1 MTPAFRLEVEGEDV
15 TERVQRHLV
24 ELRLTL
30 TSDTASD
37 SLHLTLSDAS
47 GALDRPAA
55 EREIRVSLGYLE
67 TGLHTLGA
75 YYHTETDIELAPR
88 RLVLRATAADFRR
101 QSTFK
106 APRSRV
112 WPATTTLGRMV
123 GDIAANHGYTA
134 RVAPALAAE
143 PLGHIDQT
151 AESDLHLLRRIASRF
166 DATLKAAG
174 GRLILMPRGAGRS
187 AVSGVAL
194 PSHIASPG
202 SWAVL
207 SGRIE
212 YRGRPRY
219 GSVVAGYYDVRAAR
233 VVHVTAGSGEPRFVI
248 RDLLPSR
255 AQALADA
262 QARLARG
269 RRQTAIL
276 SLSLVGDPTLVA
288 EGRISTTG
296 WGGSTDGT
304 WSITRVIHTLSASG
318 FRSQVSAE
326 IVP

>member
-1 MTPAFRLEVEGEDV
+1 MTPAFRMGVEGEDV
-15 TERVQRHLV
+15 TDRVRRHLV
-24 ELRLTL
+24 DLRLTL

-55 EREIRVSLGYLE
+55 EREIRIGLGYLE
-67 TGLHTLGA
+67 TGLHALGA

-112 WPATTTLGRMV
+112 WPATTLGRMV

-143 PLGHIDQT
+143 PLGHTDQT
-151 AESDLHLLRRIASRF
+151 AESDLHLLRRIASHF

-202 SWAVL
+202 SGTVL

-233 VVHVTAGSGEPRFVI
+233 VVHVTAGSGEPRFVM
-248 RDLLPSR
+248 RDLRPSR

-262 QARLARG
+262 QARLARQ

-304 WSITRVIHTLSASG
+304 WSIVRVIHTLSASG
-318 FRSQVSAE
+318 FQSQVSAE